1 MADHYYSANPTS
13 VSDVQEL
20 SYEAGGKSYRFFSD
34 HSVFSIQRIDPGTDL
49 LIRTVL
55 EEEEQT
61 DKILD
66 LGCGYGPIG
75 VVLGDQLHA
84 EKVTMIDVNERAMDL
99 ARRAA
104 ALASVPASVIK
115 EEELTDTDHTLAAT
129 NPPIRAGKKTVYHL
143 FAVAYDH
150 LAKGGVLYVVIQKKQ
165 GADSA
170 VKELNTLFGNC
181 ETVGRKAGYHILRS
195 VK

>member
-104 ALASVPASVIK
+104 ALASVPASVIR
-115 EEELTDTDHTLAAT
+115 EERRSVRGDPEKARRGQRGQRTE
-129 NPPIRAGKKTVYHL
+129 
-143 FAVAYDH
+143 
-150 LAKGGVLYVVIQKKQ
+150 YVVWK
-165 GADSA
+165 
-170 VKELNTLFGNC
+170 L
-181 ETVGRKAGYHILRS
+181 
-195 VK
+195 